1 MGPDNRDIEPMRE
14 DFSNGY
20 NDQPEFIIMDD
31 VENNEEMET
40 DENENSGYLRLQ
52 TFEGD
57 DIPANDSDTSDSE
70 EDEDE
75 NEVNFSYDQAP
86 SSSVP
91 PIISADSEISAQI
104 WNQPRAE
111 DTIELNSEKTQQIL
125 KAMSQF
131 KLPNVPAWANEVN
144 PSELVKNVLSRNKNP
159 PAAQSD
165 K

>member
-14 DFSNGY
+14 DFSSGY
-20 NDQPEFIIMDD
+20 NDQPEFIIMDETD
-31 VENNEEMET
+31 NNEDMEI

-57 DIPANDSDTSDSE
+57 DIPANDSDTTDSE

-75 NEVNFSYDQAP
+75 NEVTFTNDNAAP

-91 PIISADSEISAQI
+91 EILSADSEIAAQI

-111 DTIELNSEKTQQIL
+111 DSIELSTEKTQQIL

-144 PSELVKNVLSRNKNP
+144 PSELVKTVLNKTKD
-159 PAAQSD
+159 PAPGD